1 MKLFGSAPHRKPPP
15 PSFPRDVTRHGTAI
29 TRLHLTPILLIVITV
44 PKVLLFYTPAASYS
58 TAFRL
63 RSYVPTVSA
72 FGFSGK
78 YLRN

>member
-1 MKLFGSAPHRKPPP
+1 LEAYHTGNLPPP
-15 PSFPRDVTRHGTAI
+15 FFPRDVTRHGTAI

-44 PKVLLFYTPAASYS
+44 PKVLSFYTQAATYS
-58 TAFRL
+58 IVFRL
-63 RSYVPTVSA
+63 QRYAPTDSA